1 MNRRHLLHLIFA
13 GLTIPLSAPLQAAQ
27 QSINGV
33 RGWCNADKLRLVLD
47 LSGPITYRTFELTA
61 PQRLILDLQDTLL
74 TADIGTLPLQQSHVR
89 AIRSGRQGSGTRLV
103 FDLAEP
109 VDLNSF
115 LLGPAE
121 GKGHRL
127 VLDLQARNHRS
138 NVAPVQVDARPRAA
152 KGQRDSMVVIDAGH
166 DGKDPGAVG
175 AKGEQEKVVALA
187 IARQLARKINAQRGF
202 KARLVRN
209 ADIFIPLRKRVD
221 VARSHNADMFISVHA
236 DAAPRRT
243 AAGASVFALSQGGAT
258 STTASWMAQRE
269 NKADLIGQQDLLTL
283 KDKDPMLAGVI
294 LDMSMSA
301 TIASSLEIGNSI
313 LGSLESVAGAHSKRV
328 EQAGFAVLKLPDVP
342 SVLVETG
349 FISNSGDCRKLVDP
363 RHQQKLAEAIF
374 AGVHNYFRRKPP
386 QDTLLAALNNGVGS

>member
-1 MNRRHLLHLIFA
+1 MNRRHLLHLMFA
-13 GLTIPLSAPLQAAQ
+13 GFTISWSFPLQAAQ
-27 QSINGV
+27 QNINGV
-33 RGWCNADKLRLVLD
+33 RGWRNADKLRLVLD
-47 LSGPITYRTFELTA
+47 LSGPITYRAFELTT
-61 PQRLILDLQDTLL
+61 PERLILDLHDTQLN
-74 TADIGTLPLQQSHVR
+74 ADIGTLPLEHSPVR
-89 AIRSGRQGSGTRLV
+89 TIRSGSQGSGTRLV

-109 VDLNSF
+109 VELNSF

-127 VLDLQARNHRS
+127 VLDLQARNYS
-138 NVAPVQVDARPRAA
+138 DTAAQTKVDAPLQPA
-152 KGQRDSMVVIDAGH
+152 KGQRDIMVVIDAGH
-166 DGKDPGAVG
+166 GGKDPGAVG

-209 ADIFIPLRKRVD
+209 EDIFIPLRKRVE
-221 VARSHNADMFISVHA
+221 VARSHNADMFISIHA

-258 STTASWMAQRE
+258 STTARWMAQRE
-269 NKADLIGQQDLLTL
+269 NKADLIGAQDLLTL

-313 LGSLESVAGAHSKRV
+313 LGRLQSVAGVHSKRV
-328 EQAGFAVLKLPDVP
+328 EQAGFAVLKSPDIP

-349 FISNSGDCRKLVDP
+349 FISNSSDCRKLVDP
-363 RHQQKLAEAIF
+363 RHQQMLAEAIF
-374 AGVHNYFRRKPP
+374 SGVRNHFRRKPP
-386 QDTLLAALNNGVGS
+386 QSTLFAGLNDGQGA

>member
-1 MNRRHLLHLIFA
+1 MNRRNLLHLMFA
-13 GLTIPLSAPLQAAQ
+13 GFTIPWSLTLQAAAQ
-27 QSINGV
+27 KISGA
-33 RGWCNADKLRLVLD
+33 RGWRSAEKFRLVFD
-47 LSGPITYRTFELTA
+47 LSGPVTYRTFGLTA
-61 PQRLILDLQDTLL
+61 PQRLILDLDDTLL
-74 TADIGTLPLQQSHVR
+74 NADLGALVLERSPVR
-89 AIRSGRQGSGTRLV
+89 AIRSGSSGNGTRLV
-103 FDLAEP
+103 FDLTEP
-109 VDLNSF
+109 VELNSF

-127 VLDLQARNHRS
+127 VFDLQARNHS
-138 NVAPVQVDARPRAA
+138 NTAAPVQGDSPPLRA
-152 KGQRDSMVVIDAGH
+152 KGQRDIMVVIDAGH
-166 DGKDPGAVG
+166 GGKDPGAVG
-175 AKGEQEKVVALA
+175 ARGEREKTIALA

-209 ADIFIPLRKRVD
+209 ADLFIPLRKRVD

-258 STTASWMAQRE
+258 STTARWMAQRE
-269 NKADLIGQQDLLTL
+269 NKADLIGAQDLLTL

-313 LGSLESVAGAHSKRV
+313 LDRLQSVAGVHSKRV
-328 EQAGFAVLKLPDVP
+328 EQAGFAVLKSPDIP

-349 FISNSGDCRKLVDP
+349 FISNSSDCRKLVDP

-386 QDTLLAALNNGVGS
+386 QDTLLAALNNGVDS